1 MIYLD
6 YNATSPLRGGARVA
20 MSAAMEV
27 YGNPSSVHGAGRKAL
42 ALIED
47 ARQDVID
54 LIGGCG
60 GRLTFT
66 SGGTEAINTAIR
78 GTDMARIAV
87 SAIEHDAVLAAAE
100 AARDSGGKTLEV
112 LPVTPEGA
120 LDLNAITLHDVPT
133 LYCVQAVNNETG
145 VIQPVE
151 ELAALLQDTPHRLF
165 VDAVQGAGKISLGAA
180 ILNADMAALS
190 AHKIGGPKGVGALWL
205 ADGLDVPPL
214 MVGGGQER
222 RRRAGTENVMGI
234 AGFGAA
240 AKAALVDLEADR
252 LPALQQKLEA
262 GVRGITPDARII
274 GSNRVA
280 NTSCIVLPGVKAE
293 TQVMTLDLDGIAVS
307 AGSACS
313 SGKVKPSHVLTAMG
327 ESALNAACAIR
338 VSTGF
343 ATTTEDIDGFLE
355 AYKKLVSRLTTRAA

>member
-6 YNATSPLRGGARVA
+6 YNATSPLRAEAKQA
-20 MSAAMEV
+20 MNKAMEIF
-27 YGNPSSVHGAGRKAL
+27 GNPSSVHGEGRKAL
-42 ALIED
+42 AMIED
-47 ARQDVID
+47 ARQAVTD

-60 GRLTFT
+60 GHLTFT
-66 SGGTEAINTAIR
+66 SGGTEAINTALR
-78 GTDMARIAV
+78 GAEVERIAV

-100 AARDSGGKTLEV
+100 ATGKPIDV
-112 LPVTPEGA
+112 LPVTQAGA
-120 LDLNAITLHDVPT
+120 LDISAIKLNAAPT

-151 ELAALLQDTPHRLF
+151 ELAALLQDTPHMLF
-165 VDAVQGAGKISLGAA
+165 VDAVQGAGKIPLGAA

-205 ADGLDVPPL
+205 AEGLDIPPL

-240 AKAALVDLEADR
+240 AKAALQDLETDR
-252 LPALQQKLEA
+252 LQPLQQKLEA
-262 GVRGITPDARII
+262 GVKAIAPTAEVAGT
-274 GSNRVA
+274 NRVS
-280 NTSCIVLPGVKAE
+280 NTSCVVLPGVKAE
-293 TQVMTLDLDGIAVS
+293 TQVMALDLEGIAVS

-313 SGKVKPSHVLTAMG
+313 SGKVKASHVLQAMG
-327 ESALNAACAIR
+327 YADEAAGSAIR
-338 VSTGF
+338 ISTGF
-343 ATTTEDIDGFLE
+343 ATTEDEIESFLE
-355 AYKKLVSRLTTRAA
+355 AYEKIVQRLVKRAA

>member
-6 YNATSPLRGGARVA
+6 YNATSPLRAEAKQA
-20 MSAAMEV
+20 MLAAMEN

-42 ALIED
+42 AVVEE
-47 ARQDVID
+47 ARQAVND

-66 SGGTEAINTAIR
+66 SGGTEAINTALL
-78 GTDMARIAV
+78 GTECARLAV
-87 SAIEHDAVLAAAE
+87 SAIEHDAVLAAAK
-100 AARDSGGKTLEV
+100 ATGMPVDV
-112 LPVTPEGA
+112 LTVTQEGA
-120 LDLNAITLHDVPT
+120 LDIAALTLNDTPT

-151 ELAALLQDTPHRLF
+151 ELAALLHGTPHRLF
-165 VDAVQGAGKISLGAA
+165 VDAVQGAGKIPLGAA

-205 ADGLDVPPL
+205 ADGIDIAPL
-214 MVGGGQER
+214 IVGGGQER
-222 RRRAGTENVMGI
+222 RRRAGTENVMGL

-240 AKAALVDLEADR
+240 AKAALHDLETDQVK
-252 LPALQQKLEA
+252 PLQEKLEA
-262 GVRGITPDARII
+262 GVQAIAPAAKII
-274 GSNRVA
+274 GENRVS

-293 TQVMTLDLDGIAVS
+293 TQVMALDLEGIAVS

-313 SGKVKPSHVLTAMG
+313 SGKVKASHVLQAMG
-327 ESALNAACAIR
+327 LGDEAASSAIR
-338 VSTGF
+338 VSLGF
-343 ATTTEDIDGFLE
+343 ATTNEDVEGFLE
-355 AYKKLVSRLTTRAA
+355 SYEKIVRRLLKRAA